1 MTMPMPMPARP
12 APACEGGAIW
22 SIFKSTSWWTD
33 NLEPDWGVTASAEA
47 VSRLY
52 QDRGDLSVCS
62 DAEEAGRAAAYER
75 AYEAA
80 EAARRAEAVQADG
93 FTIAA
98 STSAAHPMTAAE
110 VGYEDLDRFAEEAA
124 AWGCDGW

>member
-1 MTMPMPMPARP
+1 MTMTPMTPMTLAAA

-22 SIFKSTSWWTD
+22 SISKSTSWWTD

-62 DAEEAGRAAAYER
+62 DAEEWGRAAAYER

-98 STSAAHPMTAAE
+98 A
-110 VGYEDLDRFAEEAA
+110 YEDLDRFAEEAA